1 MKAQV
6 QFLKVWFDFFVF
18 IVIMP
23 SSFLMLGSWKFGI
36 EILEWQVMELLGFWL
51 QECRKL
57 QDFIVY

>member
-18 IVIMP
+18 IVIMQ
-23 SSFLMLGSWKFGI
+23 SSILMLGSWKFGI
-36 EILEWQVMELLGFWL
+36 EIRAWQLMELLGFWL
-51 QECRKL
+51 QECQKL